1 MRKLDKKIKSGRV
14 DVNTDDQ
21 FELFIAGTNIRYCYY
36 AETHKIL
43 GNTYGM
49 AVLQVREASAFPYLK
64 NGKVALRP
72 DHSGLRHCF
81 AASAPL

>member
-1 MRKLDKKIKSGRV
+1 MCMAPPRLGCSHRKKRMRKLDKKIKSGRV

-49 AVLQVREASAFPYLK
+49 AVLQVSGAP
-64 NGKVALRP
+64 ALQ
-72 DHSGLRHCF
+72 
-81 AASAPL
+81 